1 MSRENM
7 FMAQERG
14 DWVTPEIEDSLKQV
28 AKDGELT
35 CSQAMEFARSKKIP
49 LNKMKY
55 LTDLFKI
62 KLKSCQLGTF

>member
-7 FMAQERG
+7 FMAQERE

-28 AKDGELT
+28 SKDGELT

>member
-1 MSRENM
+1 MTRENM
-7 FMAQERG
+7 FMAQERE
-14 DWVTPEIEDSLKQV
+14 DWVTQEIEESLKKV
-28 AKDGELT
+28 AKNGELA
-35 CSQAMEFARSKKIP
+35 CIHAMEFARSKNIP

>member
-1 MSRENM
+1 MTRENM
-7 FMAQERG
+7 FMAQERE
-14 DWVTPEIEDSLKQV
+14 DWVTPEIEETLKQV
-28 AKDGELT
+28 AKGGELT

>member
-1 MSRENM
+1 M
-7 FMAQERG
+7 FMAQERE
-14 DWVTPEIEDSLKQV
+14 DWVTSEIEDSLKQV

-62 KLKSCQLGTF
+62 KLKTYQLGTF

>member
-7 FMAQERG
+7 FTATERE
-14 DWVTPEIEDSLKQV
+14 DWVTPEIEEGLKQA
-28 AKDGELT
+28 AKGGQLA
-35 CSQAMEFARSKKIP
+35 CAQAMEFARSNNIP

-62 KLKSCQLGTF
+62 KIISCQLGTF

>member
-7 FMAQERG
+7 FSATEREE
-14 DWVTPEIEDSLKQV
+14 WVTAEIEEDLKQV
-28 AKDGELT
+28 AKNGELP
-35 CSQAMEFARSKKIP
+35 CAQAMAFARNHQIP

-62 KLKSCQLGTF
+62 KLISCQLGTF